1 MKKISI
7 IFTALLLLLSGCSS
21 EKYNYTVLADT
32 KGYLSSLPA
41 ENIAAGVVTT
51 INDFNFKL
59 GSLAD
64 AKKNIFYSSL
74 SIYLAL
80 SMTYHGAS
88 QATYDEFT
96 QLLNPSKQNQSAFLK
111 DVRSL
116 QAAIA
121 AYPETKIKLANSI
134 WIRDTFAKDVEADF
148 LTRNKDYFGAMIAA
162 LDFTKSTSIDAINK
176 WVDTNTE
183 HRIQKVIDSIDPNA
197 QMFLINTIYF
207 KADWLMEFAK
217 ESNRQGVFHS
227 DSDLNVTMMH
237 MSESMPYV
245 ENTHYQAIQLDY
257 KDQKTSIILVV
268 GKNSDIP
275 ITSNNQFNQLVK
287 GFQTTSVDLTMPK
300 VNITT
305 DESLAETLKKL
316 GLTKAFDP
324 NQADF
329 SALSKTAQDRQL
341 YLMDVLHKT
350 TLTIDEKGTEAAA
363 ATTVIVGDTSMPINQ
378 ATLLIDHPYQ
388 VFIIDNESKL
398 ILFSGFIKNPLK

>member
-7 IFTALLLLLSGCSS
+7 IFTALFLLLSGCNS
-21 EKYNYTVLADT
+21 KNYNYTVLADT
-32 KGYLSSLPA
+32 KGSLSSLPA

-59 GSLAD
+59 SSLSD
-64 AKKNIFYSSL
+64 VQKNVFYSTL

-111 DVRSL
+111 DVRSI

-121 AYPETKIKLANSI
+121 NYPETKVKLANSI
-134 WIRDTFAKDVEADF
+134 WMRDTFTKDVEVDF
-148 LTRNKDYFGAMIAA
+148 LARNKDYFGAMIAA
-162 LDFTKSTSIDAINK
+162 LDFTKSSSIDEINN

-217 ESNRQGVFHS
+217 DSNRQGVFHS
-227 DSDLNVTMMH
+227 DTDIDVTMMH

-245 ENTHYQAIQLDY
+245 ENSEYQAVQLNY
-257 KDQKTSIILVV
+257 KDQKTSMLIVL
-268 GKNSDIP
+268 GKNSEIP
-275 ITSNNQFNQLVK
+275 ITSNSQYNQLVK
-287 GFQTTSVDLTMPK
+287 GFQNISVDLTMPK

-305 DESLAETLKKL
+305 EESLTQTLQTL
-316 GLTKAFDP
+316 GLMKAFDP

-329 SALSKTAQDRQL
+329 SALSKTALDRQL
-341 YLMDVLHKT
+341 YIMDVLHKA

-363 ATTVIVGDTSMPINQ
+363 ATTVIVGDTSMPLNQ
-378 ATLLIDHPYQ
+378 AILLIDHPYQ
-388 VFIIDNESKL
+388 LFIIDNESKL
-398 ILFSGFIKNPLK
+398 ILFSGFITNPLK

>member
-7 IFTALLLLLSGCSS
+7 LFTALFLLFSGCSS
-21 EKYNYTVLADT
+21 KNYNYTVLADT
-32 KGYLSSLPA
+32 KGSLSSLPA

-59 GSLAD
+59 GSLSD
-64 AKKNIFYSSL
+64 AQKNVFYSTI

-96 QLLNPSKQNQSAFLK
+96 QLLNPSKQNQPAFLK

-121 AYPETKIKLANSI
+121 NYPETKVKLANSI
-134 WIRDTFAKDVEADF
+134 WMRDTFAKNVEADF

-162 LDFTKSTSIDAINK
+162 LDFTKSSSIDEING

-217 ESNRQGVFHS
+217 DSNRQGVFHS
-227 DSDLNVTMMH
+227 DTDIDVTMMH
-237 MSESMPYV
+237 MTESMPYV
-245 ENTHYQAIQLDY
+245 ENSEYQAVQLNY
-257 KDQKTSIILVV
+257 KDQKTSMLIVL
-268 GKNSDIP
+268 GKNSKIP
-275 ITSNNQFNQLVK
+275 ITSNNQYTQLVK

-305 DESLAETLKKL
+305 EESLAQTLQTL

-329 SALSKTAQDRQL
+329 SALSKTALDRQL
-341 YLMDVLHKT
+341 YIMDVLHKA
-350 TLTIDEKGTEAAA
+350 TLTVDEKGTEAAA

-378 ATLLIDHPYQ
+378 AILLIDHPYQ
-388 VFIIDNESKL
+388 LFIIDNESKL
-398 ILFSGFIKNPLK
+398 ILFSGFITNPLK

>member
-7 IFTALLLLLSGCSS
+7 IFTALFLLLSGCNS
-21 EKYNYTVLADT
+21 KNYNYTVLADT
-32 KGYLSSLPA
+32 KGSLSSLPA

-59 GSLAD
+59 SSLSD
-64 AKKNIFYSSL
+64 AQKNVFYSTL

-96 QLLNPSKQNQSAFLK
+96 QLLNPSKQNQPAFLK
-111 DVRSL
+111 DVRSI

-121 AYPETKIKLANSI
+121 NYPETKVKLANSI
-134 WIRDTFAKDVEADF
+134 WMRDTFAKDVEADF

-162 LDFTKSTSIDAINK
+162 LDFTKSSSIDEINN

-183 HRIQKVIDSIDPNA
+183 HRIQKVIDSIDPNT

-217 ESNRQGVFHS
+217 DSNRQGVFHS
-227 DSDLNVTMMH
+227 DTDIDVTMMH

-245 ENTHYQAIQLDY
+245 ENSEYQAIQLNY
-257 KDQKTSIILVV
+257 KDQKTSMLIVL
-268 GKNSDIP
+268 GKNSEIP
-275 ITSNNQFNQLVK
+275 ITSNSQYNQLVK
-287 GFQTTSVDLTMPK
+287 GFQNTSVDLTMPK

-305 DESLAETLKKL
+305 EESLAQTLQTL

-329 SALSKTAQDRQL
+329 SALSKTALDRQL
-341 YLMDVLHKT
+341 YIMDVLHKT

-363 ATTVIVGDTSMPINQ
+363 ATTVIVGDTSMPLNQ
-378 ATLLIDHPYQ
+378 AILLIDHPYQ
-388 VFIIDNESKL
+388 LFIIDNESKL
-398 ILFSGFIKNPLK
+398 ILFSGFITNPLK

>member
-7 IFTALLLLLSGCSS
+7 IFTALFLLLSGCSS
-21 EKYNYTVLADT
+21 ENYNYTVLADT
-32 KGYLSSLPA
+32 KGSLSSLPA

-59 GSLAD
+59 SSLSD
-64 AKKNIFYSSL
+64 AQKNVFYSTL

-96 QLLNPSKQNQSAFLK
+96 QLLNPSKQNQPAFLK
-111 DVRSL
+111 DVRSI
-116 QAAIA
+116 QAAITN
-121 AYPETKIKLANSI
+121 YPETKVKLANSI
-134 WIRDTFAKDVEADF
+134 WMRDTFAKDVEADF
-148 LTRNKDYFGAMIAA
+148 LTRNKDYFGAMIAS
-162 LDFTKSTSIDAINK
+162 LDFTKSSSIDEINN

-197 QMFLINTIYF
+197 QMYLINTIYF

-217 ESNRQGVFHS
+217 DSNLQGVFHS
-227 DSDLNVTMMH
+227 DTDIDVTMMH

-245 ENTHYQAIQLDY
+245 ENTEYQAVQLNY
-257 KDQKTSIILVV
+257 KDQKTSMLIVL
-268 GKNSDIP
+268 GKNSEIP
-275 ITSNNQFNQLVK
+275 ITSNSQYNQLVK
-287 GFQTTSVDLTMPK
+287 GFQNTSVDLTMPK

-305 DESLAETLKKL
+305 EESLAQTLQTL

-329 SALSKTAQDRQL
+329 SALSKTALDRQL
-341 YLMDVLHKT
+341 YIMDVLHKA

-363 ATTVIVGDTSMPINQ
+363 ATTVIVGVTSMPLNQ
-378 ATLLIDHPYQ
+378 AVLVIDHPYQ
-388 VFIIDNESKL
+388 LFIIDNESKL
-398 ILFSGFIKNPLK
+398 ILFSGFITNPLK

>member
-7 IFTALLLLLSGCSS
+7 IFTALFLLLSGCNS
-21 EKYNYTVLADT
+21 KNYNYTVLADT
-32 KGYLSSLPA
+32 KGSLSSLPA
-41 ENIAAGVVTT
+41 ENIAAGVVST

-59 GSLAD
+59 SSLSD
-64 AKKNIFYSSL
+64 AQKNVFYSTL

-111 DVRSL
+111 DVRSI

-121 AYPETKIKLANSI
+121 NYPETKVKLANSI
-134 WIRDTFAKDVEADF
+134 WMRDTFAKDVEADF

-162 LDFTKSTSIDAINK
+162 LDFTKSSSIDEINS

-217 ESNRQGVFHS
+217 DSNHQGVFHS
-227 DSDLNVTMMH
+227 DTDIDVTMMH
-237 MSESMPYV
+237 MSENMPYV
-245 ENTHYQAIQLDY
+245 ENTKYQAVQLNY
-257 KDQKTSIILVV
+257 KDQKTSMLIVL
-268 GKNSDIP
+268 GKNSEIP
-275 ITSNNQFNQLVK
+275 ITSNNQYNQLVK
-287 GFQTTSVDLTMPK
+287 GFQNTSVDLTMPK

-305 DESLAETLKKL
+305 EESLAQTLQSL

-329 SALSKTAQDRQL
+329 SALSKTALDRQL
-341 YLMDVLHKT
+341 YIMDVLHKA

-363 ATTVIVGDTSMPINQ
+363 ATTVIVGDTSMPLNQ
-378 ATLLIDHPYQ
+378 AILLIDHPYQ
-388 VFIIDNESKL
+388 LFIIDNESKL
-398 ILFSGFIKNPLK
+398 ILFSGFIMDPLK